1 MARNY
6 IMKKIKYT
14 NHPDFPAI
22 KNVRIVDD
30 FLPRPED
37 LVTQKTT
44 RKVTIALD
52 IGSIQYFKEKS
63 KKLNEPYQR
72 VIRNLLQKYSQQVP
86 M

>member
-1 MARNY
+1 
-6 IMKKIKYT
+6 MKKIKYT
-14 NHPDFPAI
+14 NHPDFPSI

-63 KKLNEPYQR
+63 KILNEPYQR

-86 M
+86 L